1 MLGSLGVFFL
11 GLGLLG
17 LGYLAG
23 LWVYLK
29 TQGTDPGIGKN
40 HLPMLIYSAA
50 SLLLGGQALSLG
62 LLAELRVSR
71 TADPDETYSV
81 AERV

>member
-17 LGYLAG
+17 LGYLAV
-23 LWVYLK
+23 LWIYLK
-29 TQGTDPGIGKN
+29 TQGIDPGIGKN
-40 HLPMLIYSAA
+40 HLPMLVYSAA

-62 LLAELRVSR
+62 LLAELLVSR